1 MSASERRALGPVLSV
16 IAGNVLFGTGL
27 IFHAFLYN
35 FYLDALHL
43 SSAVMGYAA
52 SALAGGGLV
61 TLLPAGTLTDRAGP
75 RATVTTAAV
84 VLAVG
89 LALGAVAATPLAVY
103 AAAAVA
109 GAGSGIWRVAMPP
122 MLMGLT
128 EPGTRARAFA
138 WNVGLLVVWGGLG
151 TALAGATSQWLE
163 RGWGFEQLAA
173 VRGALLLGAVGS
185 AASLLVFRRSRV
197 PEGGAPVAAAAE
209 PAAQSA
215 RVGTSLLATR
225 QLLLLVGLVAVWMLG
240 PALAAPFFN
249 IFFAREHR
257 LSIERIGFILAA
269 ANVCWAIAVLASGEL
284 ARRVGV
290 RRLLVVSLL
299 FFAPAMWGLSFAGNV
314 ELAVLLYWL
323 QGLIAP
329 VTNPLIDQWLLGQT
343 PRERQGAVSSWRQ
356 VAADGSAMV
365 GASVGG
371 RLLESGAF
379 GRLFA
384 VAGAIGFV
392 GGLGLIAGARR
403 RPGQ

>member
-1 MSASERRALGPVLSV
+1 MSAFERRALGPVLSV

-35 FYLDALHL
+35 FYLEALHL
-43 SSAVMGYAA
+43 SSEVMGYAA
-52 SALAGGGLV
+52 AALAGGGLV
-61 TLLPAGTLTDRAGP
+61 TLLPAGAFTDRAGP
-75 RATVTTAAV
+75 RAAVTTAAV
-84 VLAVG
+84 VVAVG
-89 LALGAVAATPLAVY
+89 LALGAVAVTPLALY

-122 MLMGLT
+122 ILMGLT

-151 TALAGATSQWLE
+151 TALAGATSGWLE
-163 RGWGFEQLAA
+163 HGWGFQQLAA

-185 AASLLVFRRSRV
+185 ATSLLVFGRLRV
-197 PEGGAPVAAAAE
+197 PEHAAPLAA

-215 RVGTSLLATR
+215 QVGTSMLATR
-225 QLLLLVGLVAVWMLG
+225 QMLLNVGLVAVWMLG

-290 RRLLVVSLL
+290 GRVLVVSLL
-299 FFAPAMWGLSFAGNV
+299 FFAPAMWGLSFAGTV
-314 ELAVLLYWL
+314 ELAVMLYWL
-323 QGLIAP
+323 QGVIAP

-371 RLLESGAF
+371 RLLEGGAF
-379 GRLFA
+379 ERLFA

-392 GGLGLIAGARR
+392 GGLGLIARARL
-403 RPGQ
+403 RPGR

>member
-89 LALGAVAATPLAVY
+89 LALGAVAAAPLAVY

-109 GAGSGIWRVAMPP
+109 GAGSGLWRVAMPP

-163 RGWGFEQLAA
+163 RGWGFQQLAA

-197 PEGGAPVAAAAE
+197 PAKGMLRTA
-209 PAAQSA
+209 PAAQSVP
-215 RVGTSLLATR
+215 VGTSQQATR
-225 QLLLLVGLVAVWMLG
+225 QMLLLVGLVAVWMLG

-249 IFFAREHR
+249 IFFAREHGV
-257 LSIERIGFILAA
+257 SIERIGLILAA

-284 ARRVGV
+284 ARRVSV
-290 RRLLVVSLL
+290 RRVLVVSLL
-299 FFAPAMWGLSFAGNV
+299 FFAPAMWGLSFAGTV
-314 ELAVLLYWL
+314 QLAVMLYLL

-371 RLLESGAF
+371 RLLEGGAF
-379 GRLFA
+379 ERLFA

-392 GGLGLIAGARR
+392 GGLGLIARATTI
-403 RPGQ
+403 

>member
-1 MSASERRALGPVLSV
+1 MSAFERRALGPVLSV

-35 FYLDALHL
+35 FYLEALHL
-43 SSAVMGYAA
+43 SSEVMGYAA
-52 SALAGGGLV
+52 AALAGGGLV
-61 TLLPAGTLTDRAGP
+61 TLLPAGAFTDRAGP
-75 RATVTTAAV
+75 RAAVTTAAV
-84 VLAVG
+84 VVAVG
-89 LALGAVAATPLAVY
+89 LALGAVAVTPLALY

-122 MLMGLT
+122 ILMGLT
-128 EPGTRARAFA
+128 APGTRARAFA
-138 WNVGLLVVWGGLG
+138 WN
-151 TALAGATSQWLE
+151 
-163 RGWGFEQLAA
+163 
-173 VRGALLLGAVGS
+173 
-185 AASLLVFRRSRV
+185 
-197 PEGGAPVAAAAE
+197 
-209 PAAQSA
+209 
-215 RVGTSLLATR
+215 
-225 QLLLLVGLVAVWMLG
+225 VGLVAVWMLG

-290 RRLLVVSLL
+290 GRVLVVSLL
-299 FFAPAMWGLSFAGNV
+299 FFAPAMWGLSFAGTV
-314 ELAVLLYWL
+314 ELAVMLYWL
-323 QGLIAP
+323 QGVIAP

-371 RLLESGAF
+371 RLLEGGACE
-379 GRLFA
+379 RLFA

-392 GGLGLIAGARR
+392 GGLGLIARARR
-403 RPGQ
+403 RLGR

>member
-1 MSASERRALGPVLSV
+1 MSASERRALGPVLAV

-197 PEGGAPVAAAAE
+197 PEGGAPVAAADA
-209 PAAQSA
+209 S
-215 RVGTSLLATR
+215 
-225 QLLLLVGLVAVWMLG
+225 
-240 PALAAPFFN
+240 AAP
-249 IFFAREHR
+249 
-257 LSIERIGFILAA
+257 
-269 ANVCWAIAVLASGEL
+269 
-284 ARRVGV
+284 ARRAG
-290 RRLLVVSLL
+290 RRL
-299 FFAPAMWGLSFAGNV
+299 
-314 ELAVLLYWL
+314 
-323 QGLIAP
+323 
-329 VTNPLIDQWLLGQT
+329 D
-343 PRERQGAVSSWRQ
+343 
-356 VAADGSAMV
+356 
-365 GASVGG
+365 
-371 RLLESGAF
+371 
-379 GRLFA
+379 
-384 VAGAIGFV
+384 AGAGA
-392 GGLGLIAGARR
+392 GGPVLQHIL
-403 RPGQ
+403 RPRAPPFDRADRVHSCR